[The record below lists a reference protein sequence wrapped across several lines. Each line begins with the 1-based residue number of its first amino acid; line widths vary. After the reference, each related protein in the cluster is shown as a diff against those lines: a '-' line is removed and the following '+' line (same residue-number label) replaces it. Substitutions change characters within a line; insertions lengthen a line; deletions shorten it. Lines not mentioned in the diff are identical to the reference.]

1 MPIRSVF
8 ICQIETIKSFTLAS
22 FKNKLTYQGL
32 SFLIFK
38 MGFICGIFKKKK
50 KNNSEKEVRLVF
62 ARSSERWGRLGAGGL
77 KCKLS
82 AVR

>member
-50 KNNSEKEVRLVF
+50 KIQMNLCTKQKYTHKENKRMITRGVSGV
-62 ARSSERWGRLGAGGL
+62 GGQE
-77 KCKLS
+77 
-82 AVR
+82 

>member
-1 MPIRSVF
+1 MPLCSVF

-22 FKNKLTYQGL
+22 FKDKLTYWGF

-50 KNNSEKEVRLVF
+50 DTNELICKTEIDSQRKQMYDYQRNK
-62 ARSSERWGRLGAGGL
+62 WGRRAGIN
-77 KCKLS
+77 
-82 AVR
+82 